1 MGCRSE
7 NPVLTGLSAPEP
19 PHTFAPAL
27 HAPLDALHAVVPSK
41 EKDIR
46 MRDLAR
52 SLAVL
57 AFVILCPAAAFAQAT
72 LTGSVRD
79 SSGAVLPGV
88 TVEAA
93 SPALIEKVRIAVTDG
108 SGQFRIVDLR
118 PGTYTLTAT
127 LPGFGQ
133 VRRGGI
139 VLSGT
144 QTLTLP
150 IEMTVG
156 GLQET
161 ITVTGE
167 TPVVDV
173 QSARR
178 EVVMDRNMVETLPAS
193 RAAGSLL
200 NATPGLTVDGNGIA
214 LSPTMT
220 FFSANGGANNEGR
233 MAVNGMTVGAARS
246 GGVSSYVYDAVGV
259 EEVSVRVGGGLGETD
274 TGGPI
279 MNIIPRS
286 GGNTFAGTGFLSTA
300 GDWSRGNNL
309 NDELR
314 ALGLTETPGII
325 QAHDASVS
333 YGGPIVRDRLWFYG
347 QYRNLDTQ
355 TAVEGITANANAGNA
370 ARWDWMSSPVD
381 ARLVQDR
388 QMALGRFSAQAG
400 RSRFN
405 ANYEYQK
412 RCEGTPLTVQGQGC
426 HNRGEDWVGLG
437 TTTQSP
443 EATGTA
449 GRGYFEWP
457 FHLTQGSWTMPASN
471 RLLFDANMTIF
482 RYNPAF
488 GFPPPDGIT
497 NLIPVTEQSG
507 ALACTNAN
515 PALRHPGC
523 TAANAA
529 TLRWAPNANYTY
541 RALNQWGYAEGATNS
556 YNAGASYVT
565 GSHSMRIGYQ
575 QYWLRQL
582 DETIAAEPQL
592 AYRFNQGVPNQVTY
606 RLPTWSRN
614 SITQLYGVFVQDQYT
629 RGRMTLSGAVRW
641 DRASS
646 YAPVEGNGV
655 ARTSFLNAAPITI
668 EETKGVDAYNDI
680 SPRVGVA
687 YDVFGTGKTAIK
699 LRWGKYLGFASNDAP
714 FTSTNPAA
722 TLVANASRGW
732 TDNDGDRIVDCD
744 LLNNAAQGPTAAVVA
759 VDTCPAQTGSGA
771 NFGKIGAATIV
782 DPALLEGWGVR
793 THDYQTEVTLQQ
805 EVLPRVSAE
814 LSYIHRT
821 FHGFMVT
828 NDLNRDVNRD
838 WLHYTI
844 TAPTD
849 PRLPDGGGYP
859 ISVSI
864 ANTSAAARNFLTR
877 ESTYGDGGEERNA
890 FYDGVNF
897 NINARMQN
905 GLFISLGTQTGR
917 RVDDDCHVQKN
928 YGNPNLRN
936 CRDSDPF
943 QTTIRGLGSYTVPKI
958 DVLISATLR
967 SQPPA
972 ALGANWQVPNTV
984 IRGLL
989 GGVTPPGFNVNGN
1002 TSIGL
1007 TDSDHRLFAD
1017 NRRTQVDMRFAK
1029 VFRFGRTRTDVG
1041 VDLWNLF
1048 NTNYA
1053 TGFEDTFVVGSD
1065 TWATPESIYP
1075 PRFVRLNFT
1084 VNF

>member
-1 MGCRSE
+1 MRE
-7 NPVLTGLSAPEP
+7 TARYLKILALVLLLPVP
-19 PHTFAPAL
+19 
-27 HAPLDALHAVVPSK
+27 
-41 EKDIR
+41 
-46 MRDLAR
+46 
-52 SLAVL
+52 
-57 AFVILCPAAAFAQAT
+57 AFAQAA
-72 LTGSVRD
+72 LTGTVRD
-79 SSGAVLPGV
+79 GSGGVLPGV
-88 TVEAA
+88 TVEAS
-93 SPALIEKVRIAVTDG
+93 SPALIEKVRTAVTDD
-108 SGQFRIVDLR
+108 SGVYRITDLR
-118 PGTYTLTAT
+118 AGVYTLSFS
-127 LPGFGQ
+127 LPGFNV
-133 VRRGGI
+133 VRREDI

-144 QTLTLP
+144 QTLTIP
-150 IEMTVG
+150 IDMRVG

-178 EVVMDRNMVETLPAS
+178 EVVIDRELIQTIPSTRSV
-193 RAAGSLL
+193 GGLL
-200 NATPGLTVDGNGIA
+200 NATAGLTVDGNGIA

-286 GGNTFAGTGFLSTA
+286 GGNTFAGTGFFSTA

-314 ALGLTETPGII
+314 AVGITETPGII
-325 QAHDASVS
+325 QAHDASIA
-333 YGGPIVRDRLWFYG
+333 YGGPILRDRLWFYG

-370 ARWDWMSSPVD
+370 ARWDWMSSPVN
-381 ARLVQDR
+381 ARRVQDR
-388 QMALGRFSAQAG
+388 QMALGRFSGQAG
-400 RSRFN
+400 RSRIN
-405 ANYEYQK
+405 VNYEYQR
-412 RCEGTPLTVQGQGC
+412 RCEGTPLRVESQGC
-426 HNRGEDWVGLG
+426 HNRGDDWVGLG
-437 TTTQSP
+437 TTSQSP

-449 GRGYFEWP
+449 GAGYFDWP
-457 FHLTQGSWTMPASN
+457 FHLTQGSWTMPFSN
-471 RLLFDANMTIF
+471 RLLLDANMTIF

-497 NLIPVTEQSG
+497 NLTQVQEQSA

-523 TAANAA
+523 TAENAA
-529 TLRWAPNANYTY
+529 TLRWAPSANYEY
-541 RALNQWGYAEGATNS
+541 RGMDDWGHAEGATNS

-565 GSHSMRIGYQ
+565 GSHSMRVGYQ

-582 DETIAAEPQL
+582 DETIASESQL
-592 AYRFNQGVPNQVTY
+592 KYRFNQGVPNQVEY
-606 RLPTWSRN
+606 RLPTRSN
-614 SITQLYGVFVQDQYT
+614 NTVTQLHGMFIQDQYT
-629 RGRMTLSGAVRW
+629 RGRLTASGALRW

-655 ARTSFLNAAPITI
+655 SRTSFLNPTPITI
-668 EETKGVDAYNDI
+668 EKTSGVDAYNDI
-680 SPRVGVA
+680 SPRVGLA
-687 YDVFGTGKTAIK
+687 YDVFGTGRTAVK

-714 FTSTNPAA
+714 FTSTNPGA
-722 TLVANASRGW
+722 TLVGTASRGW
-732 TDNDGDRIVDCD
+732 TDNDGDKVVDCD
-744 LLNNAAQGPTAAVVA
+744 LLNPALQNPATGS
-759 VDTCPAQTGSGA
+759 VDTCVAATGNNA
-771 NFGKIGAATIV
+771 NFGKINATTIV
-782 DPALLEGWGVR
+782 DPELLEGWGVR

-805 EVLPRVSAE
+805 EIVPRVSAE
-814 LSYIHRT
+814 VSYIHRT
-821 FHGFMVT
+821 FHGFFVT

-844 TAPTD
+844 LAPVD

-864 ANTSAAARNFLTR
+864 ANTTAAARNFLTP
-877 ESTYGDGGEERNA
+877 ESTYGDGGKERES

-897 NINARMQN
+897 NVNARMQN
-905 GLFISLGTQTGR
+905 GLFVSLGTQTGR

-928 YGNPNLRN
+928 YGNPNLRD
-936 CRDSDPF
+936 CRSFGPF
-943 QTTIRGLGSYTVPKI
+943 QTTIRGLGSYTIPKV
-958 DVLISATLR
+958 DVLVSATLR

-972 ALGANWQVPNTV
+972 SLGANWQVANTV
-984 IRGLL
+984 IRDLL
-989 GGVTPPGFNVNGN
+989 GGVVPPGFNVNGN
-1002 TSIGL
+1002 TSIDL
-1007 TDSDHRLFAD
+1007 TDSEHQLFAE

-1029 VFRFGRTRTDVG
+1029 VLRFGRTRTDVG
-1041 VDLWNLF
+1041 IDLWNLF

-1065 TWATPESIYP
+1065 TWATPESVYP

>member
-1 MGCRSE
+1 MRE
-7 NPVLTGLSAPEP
+7 TARYLKILALVLLLPVP
-19 PHTFAPAL
+19 
-27 HAPLDALHAVVPSK
+27 
-41 EKDIR
+41 
-46 MRDLAR
+46 
-52 SLAVL
+52 
-57 AFVILCPAAAFAQAT
+57 AFAQAA
-72 LTGSVRD
+72 LTGTVRD
-79 SSGAVLPGV
+79 GSGGVLPGV
-88 TVEAA
+88 TVEAS
-93 SPALIEKVRIAVTDG
+93 SPALIEKVRTAVTDD
-108 SGQFRIVDLR
+108 SGVYRITDLR
-118 PGTYTLTAT
+118 AGVYTLSFT
-127 LPGFGQ
+127 LPGFIT
-133 VRRGGI
+133 VRREGI
-139 VLSGT
+139 QLSGS
-144 QTLTLP
+144 QVLTFP
-150 IEMTVG
+150 IDMRVG
-156 GLQET
+156 GLQES

-178 EVVMDRNMVETLPAS
+178 EVVIDRDMVQTIPS
-193 RAAGSLL
+193 TRSVGGLL
-200 NATPGLTVDGNGIA
+200 NATAGLTVDGNGIA

-259 EEVSVRVGGGLGETD
+259 EEVSIRVGGGLGETD

-286 GGNTFAGTGFLSTA
+286 GGNTFAGTGFFSTA

-309 NDELR
+309 TDELR
-314 ALGLTETPGII
+314 SFGLNETPGII
-325 QAHDASVS
+325 QAHDASLA
-333 YGGPIVRDRLWFYG
+333 YGGPILRDRLWFYG

-355 TAVEGITANANAGNA
+355 TAVEGVPANANAGDP
-370 ARWDWMSSPVD
+370 ARWDWLPSPVK
-381 ARLVQDR
+381 ARRVQDR
-388 QMALGRFSAQAG
+388 QMALGRFSGQAG
-400 RSRFN
+400 KSRIN
-405 ANYEYQK
+405 VNYEYQR
-412 RCEGTPLTVQGQGC
+412 RCEGTPLRVETQGC

-437 TTTQSP
+437 STTQSP

-449 GRGYFEWP
+449 GTGYFNWP
-457 FHLTQGSWTMPASN
+457 FHLTQGSWTMPLSN

-497 NLIPVTEQSG
+497 NLIPVTEQSN

-515 PALRHPGC
+515 LALRHPGC
-523 TAANAA
+523 TAENAA

-541 RALNQWGYAEGATNS
+541 RALNQWGHAEGATNS

-565 GSHSMRIGYQ
+565 GSHSIRVGYQ

-582 DETIAAEPQL
+582 DKTIAAEPQL

-606 RLPTWSRN
+606 RLPEWSRN
-614 SITQLYGVFVQDQYT
+614 SITQLYGVFLQDQYT
-629 RGRMTLSGAVRW
+629 RGRLTLSGALRW

-655 ARTSFLNAAPITI
+655 SMTSRFNAAPISI
-668 EETKGVDAYNDI
+668 EKTTGVDAYNDI

-687 YDVFGTGKTAIK
+687 YDVFGNGRTAVK
-699 LRWGKYLGFASNDAP
+699 FRWGRYLGFASNDAP
-714 FTSTNPAA
+714 FTSQNPAA
-722 TLVANASRGW
+722 TLVATATRGW
-732 TDNDGDRIVDCD
+732 TDNDGDKVVDCD

-759 VDTCPAQTGSGA
+759 VDTCPAQTGGGA
-771 NFGKIGAATIV
+771 NFGKIGAATQV
-782 DPALLEGWGVR
+782 DPALLSGWGVR
-793 THDYQTEVTLQQ
+793 THDKQMEVTLQQ

-814 LSYIHRT
+814 VSYIHRT

-844 TAPTD
+844 TAPVD

-859 ISVSI
+859 ITVYL
-864 ANTSAAARNFLTR
+864 ANTTAAARNFLTR
-877 ESTYGDGGEERNA
+877 ESTYGTDGKERDA

-897 NINARMQN
+897 NVNARMRN
-905 GLFISLGTQTGR
+905 GLFVSIGTQTGR
-917 RVDDDCHVQKN
+917 RVDDRCHVQKN

-958 DVLISATLR
+958 DVLISATVR

-984 IRGLL
+984 IRELL
-989 GGVTPPGFNVNGN
+989 GGVVPPGFNVNGN
-1002 TSIGL
+1002 TSINL

-1029 VFRFGRTRTDVG
+1029 VLRFGRTRTDVG
-1041 VDLWNLF
+1041 IDLWNLF

-1053 TGFEDTFVVGSD
+1053 TGYEDTFVVGSD
-1065 TWATPESIYP
+1065 TWATPESIYA

>member
-1 MGCRSE
+1 MRS
-7 NPVLTGLSAPEP
+7 
-19 PHTFAPAL
+19 PA
-27 HAPLDALHAVVPSK
+27 K
-41 EKDIR
+41 Y
-46 MRDLAR
+46 
-52 SLAVL
+52 LAVL
-57 AFVILCPAAAFAQAT
+57 AVLLIPATAFAQAT
-72 LTGSVRD
+72 LTGTVRD
-79 SSGAVLPGV
+79 SSGGVLPGV

-93 SPALIEKVRIAVTDG
+93 SPALIEKVRTAVTDDT
-108 SGQFRIVDLR
+108 GQFRLIDLR
-118 PGTYTLTAT
+118 AGTYTLTAT
-127 LPGFGQ
+127 LPGFVT
-133 VRRGGI
+133 VRREGI
-139 VLSGT
+139 ALAGT
-144 QTLTLP
+144 QQLTFP
-150 IEMTVG
+150 IDMRVG
-156 GLQET
+156 GLEET

-178 EVVMDRNMVETLPAS
+178 EVVMDRTMVETLPAS

-259 EEVSVRVGGGLGETD
+259 EEVAVRVGGGLGETD

-286 GGNTFAGTGFLSTA
+286 GGNTFAGTGFFSTA

-325 QAHDASVS
+325 QAHDASLS
-333 YGGPIVRDRLWFYG
+333 YGGPILRDRLWFYG

-370 ARWDWMSSPVD
+370 ARWDWLPSATNS
-381 ARLVQDR
+381 RLVQDR
-388 QMALGRFSAQAG
+388 QMALGRFSGQAG
-400 RSRFN
+400 RSRIN
-405 ANYEYQK
+405 VNYEYQK
-412 RCEGTPLTVQGQGC
+412 RCEGTPLTTGGQGC
-426 HNRGEDWVGLG
+426 HNRGDDWVGLG

-457 FHLTQGSWTMPASN
+457 FHLTQGSWTMPLN
-471 RLLFDANMTIF
+471 NKLLFDANMTIF

-497 NLIPVTEQSG
+497 NLIPVTEQS
-507 ALACTNAN
+507 ALAACTNAN
-515 PALRHPGC
+515 PALRHPAC
-523 TAANAA
+523 TAENADS
-529 TLRWAPNANYTY
+529 LRWAPNANYTY
-541 RALNQWGYAEGATNS
+541 RALEQWGYAEGATNS

-565 GSHSMRIGYQ
+565 GSHSVRVGYQ

-582 DETIAAEPQL
+582 DETIAQENQL

-614 SITQLYGVFVQDQYT
+614 SITQLYGVFLQDQYT

-655 ARTSFLNAAPITI
+655 AVASKFNASPISI
-668 EETKGVDAYNDI
+668 EKTPGVDAYNDI
-680 SPRVGVA
+680 SPRMGLA
-687 YDVFGTGKTAIK
+687 YDVFGNGKTALK
-699 LRWGKYLGFASNDAP
+699 FRWGKYLGFASNDAP

-722 TLVANASRGW
+722 TLVASTTRGW
-732 TDNDGDRIVDCD
+732 TDNDGDKVVDCD
-744 LLNNAAQGPTAAVVA
+744 LLNNAAQGPTAAVVT
-759 VDTCPAQTGSGA
+759 VDTCPAQTGGGA
-771 NFGKIGAATIV
+771 NFGRIGAATQV
-782 DPALLEGWGVR
+782 DPELLSGMGVR

-814 LSYIHRT
+814 VSYIHRT
-821 FHGFMVT
+821 FHGFFVT
-828 NDLNRDVNRD
+828 NDLNRNPDTDWVN
-838 WLHYTI
+838 YTI
-844 TAPTD
+844 NAPVD
-849 PRLPDGGGYP
+849 SRLPDGGGYP
-859 ISVSI
+859 ITTYL
-864 ANTSAAARNFLTR
+864 ANTTAAARNFLTP
-877 ESTYGDGGEERNA
+877 ESTYGDGGEERNSY
-890 FYDGVNF
+890 YDGVNF
-897 NINARMQN
+897 NVNARMQN
-905 GLFISLGTQTGR
+905 GLFVSIGTQTGR
-917 RVDDDCHVQKN
+917 RVDDDCHVQGN
-928 YGNPNLRN
+928 YGNPNLRD
-936 CRDSDPF
+936 CRSFTPF
-943 QTTIRGLGSYTVPKI
+943 QTTIRGLGSYTIPKV
-958 DVLISATLR
+958 DVLVSATVR
-967 SQPPA
+967 SQPPS
-972 ALGANWQVPNTV
+972 ALGANWLVPNTV
-984 IRGLL
+984 VLGLL
-989 GGVTPPGFNVNGN
+989 GGVAPPGFNVNGN
-1002 TSIGL
+1002 STIDL
-1007 TDSDHRLFAD
+1007 TDSEHLLYAD

-1029 VFRFGRTRTDVG
+1029 VIRFGRTRTDVG
-1041 VDLWNLF
+1041 IDLWNLF

-1053 TGFEDTFVVGSD
+1053 TGYEDQFEVGSD